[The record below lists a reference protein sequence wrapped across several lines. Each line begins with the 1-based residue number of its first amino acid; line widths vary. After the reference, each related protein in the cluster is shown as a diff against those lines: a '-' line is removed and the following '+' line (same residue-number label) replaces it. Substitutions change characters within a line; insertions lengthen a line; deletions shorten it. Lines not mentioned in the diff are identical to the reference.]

1 MFNKK
6 SNKTAVII
14 GLGEFGLHLSLN
26 LSKAG
31 CDCIV
36 ADIDSNKIENIKNFV
51 MKAVVMDVRQKNSLQ
66 QIVAQDTNFVIIA
79 VGNIEASIMASL
91 YLKDMKISLVYVKA
105 VSEEHERLLRM
116 MGIEN
121 VLFPEKDMGTR
132 FATKLMSNN
141 LVDFVPL
148 SEDYSV
154 AELSPLPSMENQTL
168 KDINFR
174 KLYDLTIIAIKKDV
188 NPPEIVISP
197 EANYLLKAPSKLIV
211 LGKKKAIEDYNAKT
225 V

>member
-1 MFNKK
+1 
-6 SNKTAVII
+6 
-14 GLGEFGLHLSLN
+14 
-26 LSKAG
+26 
-31 CDCIV
+31 
-36 ADIDSNKIENIKNFV
+36 
-51 MKAVVMDVRQKNSLQ
+51 
-66 QIVAQDTNFVIIA
+66 
-79 VGNIEASIMASL
+79 
-91 YLKDMKISLVYVKA
+91 MKISLVYVKA